1 MCLLILRSGD
11 VEINPGPGVSSTP
24 RLLTSDTSL
33 SDDCLRIDNLIYFT
47 CLNIQSFI
55 SKRDIIQAELNH
67 RDVLLFT
74 ETWFNQNT
82 SIDDITLK
90 NYKIPYRCDRGGR
103 VGGDVAIY
111 VKENIYSEEKVEL
124 KQNGLESIWMKILTK
139 GVDILFGLFYRPP
152 DSENYIW
159 DHINHSIDLVLN
171 TSIDRIVIC
180 AILMKISLILVK
192 CKLRISVY
200 KII

>member
-1 MCLLILRSGD
+1 MFILFQIVCKLHFDKATWHLPNNPQNVNRDINNEDIVSYRNKSLLSCVFASVVKQLILQFFVWMCLLILRSGD

-74 ETWFNQNT
+74 ETWFNQN
-82 SIDDITLK
+82 S
-90 NYKIPYRCDRGGR
+90 R
-103 VGGDVAIY
+103 
-111 VKENIYSEEKVEL
+111 
-124 KQNGLESIWMKILTK
+124 
-139 GVDILFGLFYRPP
+139 
-152 DSENYIW
+152 
-159 DHINHSIDLVLN
+159 
-171 TSIDRIVIC
+171 
-180 AILMKISLILVK
+180 
-192 CKLRISVY
+192 KL
-200 KII
+200 